1 MTIIKL
7 HKLLAAL
14 IEQGH
19 GRKPVCIDKCTFTDP
34 RESDGP
40 MILPVCA
47 LDLKWVNDADDDG
60 GIAVNKDGTE
70 RGHMT
75 LVLGGGSY
83 EYATS
88 HPTVPGDVC
97 QK

>member
-1 MTIIKL
+1 VTVNKL
-7 HKLLAAL
+7 YELLSKLVK
-14 IEQGH
+14 EGH

-70 RGHMT
+70 RGRLT

-83 EYATS
+83 SYSDSTS
-88 HPTVPGDVC
+88 GD
-97 QK
+97 QS